1 MEFSRV
7 FYKEIPL
14 DEDNIFSANLTE
26 NNEVEQIKLKKSEL
40 YAISGLS
47 IDQDLKSKVS
57 LPNIEGRKALSDILR
72 VYAEEKKSFNLDLK
86 IYKIG
91 YFEIIV
97 LFKKRTDVLIN
108 SFQYCDTTTQKQETI
123 EFYDYY
129 YHLKKF
135 GFTWE
140 HASLE
145 VKYEIALSAD

>member
-26 NNEVEQIKLKKSEL
+26 NNEVEQIKLKKSKL
-40 YAISGLS
+40 YTISWLS

-86 IYKIG
+86 IYKEG

-97 LFKKRTDVLIN
+97 PF
-108 SFQYCDTTTQKQETI
+108 
-123 EFYDYY
+123 
-129 YHLKKF
+129 
-135 GFTWE
+135 
-140 HASLE
+140 
-145 VKYEIALSAD
+145 